1 MRGTALQLRP
11 LRITEIWAK
20 LAYFTL
26 WFLALSIG
34 GYFVTRAILHVATPF
49 VYGALLNSFMFLVAI
64 RTFRGRLEQVRPSRT
79 WWRAT
84 GGFASSL
91 TLGLIS
97 GLVLLVEV
105 LLISGAPGLPLPA
118 ALGNHYVLAVQ
129 AAFASLLYLNS
140 AYRLSGVNRPASWK
154 SSDRRS

>member
-1 MRGTALQLRP
+1 MQLKP

-20 LAYFTL
+20 LAYFTI
-26 WFLALSIG
+26 WFLLLSIG

-49 VYGALLNSFMFLVAI
+49 VYGALLNSFMFLVAV
-64 RTFRGRLEQVRPSRT
+64 RTFRGRLEEVRPTRS

-84 GGFASSL
+84 GGFASSF
-91 TLGLIS
+91 TLGLVS
-97 GLVLLVEV
+97 VLVFLVEV
-105 LLISGAPGLPLPA
+105 LLIVGAPGLPQPA

-140 AYRLSGVNRPASWK
+140 AHRLFGMNRLDSRK
-154 SSDRRS
+154 ISDRPG

>member
-1 MRGTALQLRP
+1 LQLRP

-20 LAYFTL
+20 LAYFTI

-49 VYGALLNSFMFLVAI
+49 VYGALLNSLMFLVAV
-64 RTFRGRLEQVRPSRT
+64 RTFRGRLEEVRPTRK

-91 TLGLIS
+91 TLGLVS
-97 GLVLLVEV
+97 TLVFLIEF
-105 LLISGAPGLPLPA
+105 LLILGAPGLPQPA

-140 AYRLSGVNRPASWK
+140 AYRLSGRSRLASRK
-154 SSDRRS
+154 SSDWLG